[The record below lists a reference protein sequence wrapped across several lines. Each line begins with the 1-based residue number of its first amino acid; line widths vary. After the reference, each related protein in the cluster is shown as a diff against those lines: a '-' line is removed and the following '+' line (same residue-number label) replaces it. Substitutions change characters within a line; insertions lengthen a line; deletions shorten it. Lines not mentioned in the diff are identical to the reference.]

1 MVVLHTA
8 SAGYFRTMGIP
19 VTRGRDFTERDTLS
33 APPVL
38 IVNEALARQHF
49 PNEDPIGKRMAPG
62 FSTIPVSDDDSGMRE
77 IVGVVA
83 DVKHGSL
90 QGAAQPEIYFA
101 QSQMPMSAMTAVVRA
116 AGDPR
121 ALQRSV
127 RGVVQSLDANAPVY
141 AVRTVAEV
149 LDRSVATPRFNTVLL
164 GLFAAV
170 ALILTMVGL
179 YGVISCSVSENT
191 QQIGIRVAL
200 GAQRSHVFKLVVGQ
214 GVILALSGVVI
225 GLGAAYGLTR
235 LMSSLLFGVESTDP
249 WTFSGVALLLLSVAA
264 VACYLPARRAMN
276 VDPMVALRYE

>member
-1 MVVLHTA
+1 MVLIHMA
-8 SAGYFRTMGIP
+8 APGYFKTMGIP
-19 VTRGRDFTERDTLS
+19 VKRGRDFTERDTLS

-38 IVNEALARQHF
+38 IVNEALARQYF

-62 FSTIPVSDDDSGMRE
+62 FSTIPVRDDDSGMRE

-101 QSQMPMSAMTAVVRA
+101 QSQMPMSAMTVVVRA
-116 AGDPR
+116 TGDPR

-141 AVRTVAEV
+141 AVRTVEEV
-149 LDRSVATPRFNTVLL
+149 LNRSVATPRFNTVLL

-170 ALILTMVGL
+170 ALLLTMVGL

-200 GAQRSHVFKLVVGQ
+200 GAQRSHVFKLIVGQ
-214 GVILALSGVVI
+214 GVILAICGVVI

-249 WTFSGVALLLLSVAA
+249 WTFSGVAVLLLSVAA

-276 VDPMVALRYE
+276 VDPMVALRCE

>member
-1 MVVLHTA
+1 
-8 SAGYFRTMGIP
+8 
-19 VTRGRDFTERDTLS
+19 
-33 APPVL
+33 
-38 IVNEALARQHF
+38 
-49 PNEDPIGKRMAPG
+49 MAPG
-62 FSTIPVSDDDSGMRE
+62 FSTIPVRDDDSGMRE

-101 QSQMPMSAMTAVVRA
+101 QSQMPMSAMTVVVRA
-116 AGDPR
+116 SGDPR

-141 AVRTVAEV
+141 AVRTVEEV
-149 LDRSVATPRFNTVLL
+149 LNRSVATPRFNTVLL

-200 GAQRSHVFKLVVGQ
+200 GAQRSHVFKLIVGQ
-214 GVILALSGVVI
+214 GVILAVCGVVI

-249 WTFSGVALLLLSVAA
+249 WTFSGVAVLLLSRGCGGVLSAGAA
-264 VACYLPARRAMN
+264 GDERRSNGRASMRIARLPDTQRKLPPFLLVAMN
-276 VDPMVALRYE
+276 TTAIPERRSVPRAFSAAADESAASSSRSEG